1 MISKDDIPTPGLGFL
16 SCGQVGGVGVVW
28 WGSGAFLV
36 YVSCFY
42 SGGWGL
48 GRKELRV
55 EAKKTPKPVIMDRS
69 SEACHSWQTHMSE
82 PSRAESCTQRPLKP
96 LCVFLP
102 APHFGWRLPLRA
114 AWPTYPTCHG
124 MKKARPSPSPNNA
137 RKTSKGHQSP
147 LRRQYFPP
155 ILSRLSCPHRT
166 PKALLSHTSSSFSP
180 HKDGEPQG
188 GVPLALILPRMAKG
202 LPLWQ
207 EQCLATGGDICIPIS
222 PELWRGGEGR
232 SAFTASL

>member
-1 MISKDDIPTPGLGFL
+1 MCQLVSLYLLQVFSAAPEPNLQPPTQICEINCLPQTCGNHREVKLIKLLPMMISKDDIPTPGLGFL

-96 LCVFLP
+96 SLCV
-102 APHFGWRLPLRA
+102 
-114 AWPTYPTCHG
+114 
-124 MKKARPSPSPNNA
+124 SPSTPLWLKATTEGSVANIPN
-137 RKTSKGHQSP
+137 
-147 LRRQYFPP
+147 
-155 ILSRLSCPHRT
+155 
-166 PKALLSHTSSSFSP
+166 
-180 HKDGEPQG
+180 
-188 GVPLALILPRMAKG
+188 LPRN
-202 LPLWQ
+202 
-207 EQCLATGGDICIPIS
+207 E
-222 PELWRGGEGR
+222 EGP
-232 SAFTASL
+232 TQPQP